1 MSMTSQNFYVSATE
15 RELNYK
21 KELQE
26 VKHGCYQS
34 TKKEEAPP
42 LIQRWGEGRWYE
54 TTYFVENVI

>member
-42 LIQRWGEGRWYE
+42 LIQRWGEGRW
-54 TTYFVENVI
+54 